1 MRGQRAFLSFVA
13 MGTIITKMVTP
24 LQKAFCVLKF
34 ESCKSVITVHRAFC
48 GQFNWDPPNANNI
61 RRWHNQL
68 ATTGCLCK
76 GKNVG
81 RPRVSEEKVQRV
93 WDAFVRSP
101 KKSVRKASRE
111 LAMPVM
117 TVWKVLR
124 KRLHMRPY
132 RLQLL
137 QAYLP
142 WPPRS
147 PDMTP
152 LDFFLWRFV
161 KEFARVERQDSIT
174 CCCCHSRL
182 AD

>member
-1 MRGQRAFLSFVA
+1 MRAQRAFLSFVA
-13 MGTIITKMVTP
+13 MGTIITKMATP
-24 LQKAFCVLKF
+24 QQKAFCVLKF
-34 ESCKSVITVHRAFC
+34 ESCKSVITVQRAFRR
-48 GQFNWDPPNANNI
+48 QFNCDPPNANNI

-76 GKNVG
+76 GKSVG
-81 RPRVSEEKVQRV
+81 RPRVSEENVQRV
-93 WDAFVRSP
+93 RDAFVRSP

-137 QAYLP
+137 QALKPTDYAV
-142 WPPRS
+142 RS
-147 PDMTP
+147 N
-152 LDFFLWRFV
+152 
-161 KEFARVERQDSIT
+161 FAHEMLHDHLI
-174 CCCCHSRL
+174 
-182 AD
+182 